1 LTMQNGISLVVA
13 ILACAQGAHAQVGV
27 DTKSV
32 VQHQWYA
39 AAIITLAWLIMTIII
54 AFMQGVTRLMAG
66 GKVPGRMTAREDEY
80 FGCLFGNSMLSPQ
93 ARENRQKLANRMQN
107 IAQNSY
113 EMPVLCVILVWTSL
127 FAVYS
132 GAFNRQAEYGDKIVQ
147 LYLSFLVF
155 RIAWF
160 FTYLAGINFTFLP
173 LRSLFWWA
181 SMTSALVAGLLGMAA
196 ALEIVNTADAGGVI
210 CDDGVGC
217 VCRTGGCL
225 VGALIGA
232 IAGFILVVGLLM
244 YVILSWRP
252 FSMPP
257 PMVMTPPPFM
267 GPPVVGY

>member
-1 LTMQNGISLVVA
+1 
-13 ILACAQGAHAQVGV
+13 
-27 DTKSV
+27 
-32 VQHQWYA
+32 
-39 AAIITLAWLIMTIII
+39 
-54 AFMQGVTRLMAG
+54 
-66 GKVPGRMTAREDEY
+66 
-80 FGCLFGNSMLSPQ
+80 
-93 ARENRQKLANRMQN
+93 MQN

-217 VCRTGGCL
+217 VCRVSWLFVSLNSPNAPFLHSRRVLWRFAYSVCEPLLLGCDGKSDYATNADRGMPRWCSYRRHRWL
-225 VGALIGA
+225 HPRRWSPHVRHLELEALLHASSHGDDPSSLH
-232 IAGFILVVGLLM
+232 GTPCGGLLSTAICLDVKNLQSSSLQALPDRSFLIFHVFTCFLM
-244 YVILSWRP
+244 KLPKRS
-252 FSMPP
+252 
-257 PMVMTPPPFM
+257 
-267 GPPVVGY
+267 